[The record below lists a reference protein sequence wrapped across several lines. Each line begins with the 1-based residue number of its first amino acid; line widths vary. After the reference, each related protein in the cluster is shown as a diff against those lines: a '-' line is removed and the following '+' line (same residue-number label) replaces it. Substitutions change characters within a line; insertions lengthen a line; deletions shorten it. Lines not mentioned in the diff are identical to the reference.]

1 MRARTVPTPPAP
13 RRGPGACSRRLPHLL
28 LALAAAGLAQ
38 HALAVDYVWVG
49 GSGNW
54 DDPTRWLPV
63 GVPGVGD
70 GATVNGGSVVLNA
83 DRTVHSFRLGGGQL
97 HGAGHV
103 VASSGLTISGN
114 LQKQLG
120 SSSGTASSGIVNNGA
135 GTWSGSGSFDNWSN
149 GRFTNGATGSLD
161 IQTDADFFGG
171 TFINQGSL
179 VKSVGAGGAAR
190 TDITARFDNAGS
202 VNVQQGILRLA
213 GGGIHSGSFT
223 SGVNGWTEFAGSS
236 SNPVHDL
243 LAGSSITGNAR
254 HVSSFGATRVNV
266 GAIYNTTRTEITTSG
281 IFEVAN
287 AAAASTVTLGIF
299 GGTYRGAGN
308 LSAAGLTEFTTA
320 TVGGFGGNIVANGG
334 LAVSGNSNRS
344 LGNSSGN
351 VSSGLIN
358 NGAGTWT
365 GSGNFDNWSS
375 GRFTNGATGSLDIQ
389 TDADFLAGT
398 FINQGNLVK
407 SVGAGGAART
417 DISAQV
423 QNTGQIRVEQG
434 TLRFTNGFNNE
445 GSVATAAGAVFHV
458 DNANFSN
465 AGTLSGNGTVRTLLN
480 NDLVN
485 AGTIAPG
492 FSIGRLTVDGD
503 LTLTGA
509 SVLAFELTTPAV
521 HDVLAITDDV
531 SFSGTLAISSLGYVP
546 QLGDSFRIITFDQ
559 RLASS
564 TFSSVT
570 WTGFGPDIGLVAT
583 YNLNDVTIT
592 VVPEP
597 GTWALW
603 LAGLASVAGLT
614 HRRRQRDGL
623 RMAGNGA

>member
-149 GRFTNGATGSLD
+149 
-161 IQTDADFFGG
+161 
-171 TFINQGSL
+171 
-179 VKSVGAGGAAR
+179 
-190 TDITARFDNAGS
+190 
-202 VNVQQGILRLA
+202 
-213 GGGIHSGSFT
+213 
-223 SGVNGWTEFAGSS
+223 
-236 SNPVHDL
+236 
-243 LAGSSITGNAR
+243 
-254 HVSSFGATRVNV
+254 
-266 GAIYNTTRTEITTSG
+266 
-281 IFEVAN
+281 
-287 AAAASTVTLGIF
+287 
-299 GGTYRGAGN
+299 
-308 LSAAGLTEFTTA
+308 
-320 TVGGFGGNIVANGG
+320 
-334 LAVSGNSNRS
+334 
-344 LGNSSGN
+344 
-351 VSSGLIN
+351 
-358 NGAGTWT
+358 
-365 GSGNFDNWSS
+365 